1 MPTSSVQKAAT
12 GDVLGP
18 AGGTEPRP
26 SEPRDGE
33 NAQVLKLR
41 PARPEDAAEVAGVH
55 VRSWQ
60 SGYRGLLPDAY
71 LDGLRPEDR
80 AGRYAFAAADPNSPS
95 TVVASQDG
103 VICGFVT
110 TGPSPDPDVLG
121 GGEVLALYVDPDAWG
136 RGVGR
141 RLLARARMELGRRGG
156 TEAALWVLVGND
168 RAQRFY
174 RADGWWPDGAAR
186 RVEVWNI
193 TVDEIRYR
201 CRLAGSVD
209 P

>member
-1 MPTSSVQKAAT
+1 
-12 GDVLGP
+12 
-18 AGGTEPRP
+18 
-26 SEPRDGE
+26 
-33 NAQVLKLR
+33 VLKLR
-41 PARPEDAAEVAGVH
+41 PARPDDAEEVAGVH

-60 SGYRGLLPDAY
+60 AGYRGLLPDAY
-71 LDGLRPEDR
+71 LDSLNPEDR
-80 AGRYAFAAADPNSPS
+80 AGRYGFGASDADAPS

-110 TGPSPDPDVLG
+110 TGPSQDPDVID

-141 RLLARARMELGRRGG
+141 RLMVRARMEFRRRAL
-156 TEAALWVLVGND
+156 TEAVLWALVGND

-174 RADGWWPDGAAR
+174 RVDGWRPDGVER
-186 RVEVWNI
+186 TIEVWNI

-201 CRLAGSVD
+201 CRLSGSVD